1 MSDASAVIQ
10 EPAPDS
16 ANATRARLFD
26 IPKVSAVTA
35 LALAVADMIGTGVFT
50 SLGFQVRDIP
60 SGFSLLMLWVVGGV
74 VALCG
79 ALSYSE
85 LAAAFPRS
93 GGEYNF
99 LSRTFHP
106 AIGFLAGWISA
117 TVGFAAP
124 VALAAMAFGQY
135 LTGILPGTPA
145 PVLAP
150 LLGLGVTI
158 LVTLVHLSGNQ
169 RGAVLQNI
177 STFMKL
183 GLITVLIV
191 AGFAWGQPQNIS
203 FLPSAAD
210 AGYITGTPFAIG
222 LVFVLYAY
230 SGWNAA
236 TYIAGEIDEPHRN
249 LPRSIIAAL
258 VIVTILY
265 MLLNAVFLYTTP
277 IEELKGQLDVGLIA
291 GRHIFGDTGGRLVA
305 ALICVGL
312 VSSISAMMWIG
323 PRVTMVMGED
333 IPLLEVF
340 SRKTKNGVP
349 AAALLFQLAAVAALM
364 LTQSFEAVLDFIQ
377 FALTFSS
384 FLTVLGVIVLRYRQP
399 ELPRPYK
406 AWGYPVTPFVFLA
419 VTLFVL
425 AHLATVRPL
434 QSSREPL
441 HHACGISYL
450 RNLGKTQAA
459 HSAIGDFLANDP
471 SEFTREIPRACVC
484 DPIDCRKWRTCGRWQ
499 SCG

>member
-1 MSDASAVIQ
+1 MSDASAAIQ
-10 EPAPDS
+10 EPAPDG
-16 ANATRARLFD
+16 ANTAGARLFD
-26 IPKVSAVTA
+26 IPRVSAVTA

-74 VALCG
+74 VAMCG

-135 LTGILPGTPA
+135 FAGVVPGSP
-145 PVLAP
+145 P
-150 LLGLGVTI
+150 LVLGLGVTI
-158 LVTLVHLSGNQ
+158 LVSLVHLSGTH
-169 RGAVLQNI
+169 RGSILQNI

-183 GLITVLIV
+183 CLITVLII
-191 AGFAWGQPQNIS
+191 AGLVWGQPQNIS
-203 FLPSAAD
+203 FVPSAAD
-210 AGYITGTPFAIG
+210 FGYITGTPFAIG

-236 TYIAGEIDEPHRN
+236 TYIAGEIDEPHKS
-249 LPRSIIAAL
+249 LPRSIIASL
-258 VIVTILY
+258 VIVTGLY
-265 MLLNAVFLYTTP
+265 VLLNAVFLYTTP
-277 IEELKGQLDVGLIA
+277 IDELKGQIDVGLIA
-291 GRHIFGDTGGRLVA
+291 GRHIFGEAGGRVVA
-305 ALICVGL
+305 AFICIGL

-333 IPLLEVF
+333 IPLLRVF
-340 SRKTKNGVP
+340 AKKTRNGVP
-349 AAALLFQLAAVAALM
+349 AVALLSQLAVVAVLLLM
-364 LTQSFEAVLDFIQ
+364 QNFEAVLDFIQ

-399 ELPRPYK
+399 HLPRPYK
-406 AWGYPVTPFVFLA
+406 AWGYPVTPFIFLA

-425 AHLATVRPL
+425 THLATVRPL
-434 QSSREPL
+434 QSLASFCTML
-441 HHACGISYL
+441 AGFLIYAISVRY
-450 RNLGKTQAA
+450 G
-459 HSAIGDFLANDP
+459 
-471 SEFTREIPRACVC
+471 
-484 DPIDCRKWRTCGRWQ
+484 RKAP
-499 SCG
+499 

>member
-1 MSDASAVIQ
+1 MSDALTIP
-10 EPAPDS
+10 EPVPDDS
-16 ANATRARLFD
+16 GKLTARLFE
-26 IPKVSAVTA
+26 IPKISAVTA

-60 SGFSLLMLWVVGGV
+60 SGFSILMLWVVGGV
-74 VALCG
+74 VAMCG

-106 AIGFLAGWISA
+106 AVGFLAGWISA

-135 LTGILPGTPA
+135 FADAVPGAPA
-145 PVLAP
+145 LA
-150 LLGLGVTI
+150 LGLGVTV
-158 LVTLVHLSGNQ
+158 LVSAVHLSGTH
-169 RGAVLQNI
+169 RGSVLQNI
-177 STFMKL
+177 STFVKL
-183 GLITVLIV
+183 ALIVVLIA
-191 AGFAWGQPQNIS
+191 AGFIWGHPQKIS

-210 AGYITGTPFAIG
+210 AGYITGAPFAIG

-236 TYIAGEIDEPHRN
+236 TYIAGEVHEPHRN
-249 LPRSIIAAL
+249 LPRSIVAAL
-258 VIVTILY
+258 LVVTGLY
-265 MLLNAVFLYTTP
+265 VLLNAVFLYTTP
-277 IEELKGQLDVGLIA
+277 MDELRGQIDVGLIA
-291 GRHIFGDTGGRLVA
+291 GRHIFGEAGGRLIA

-312 VSSISAMMWIG
+312 VSSISAMMWVG

-333 IPLLEVF
+333 IPLLEIF
-340 SRKTKNGVP
+340 SRRAKNGVP
-349 AAALLFQLAAVAALM
+349 AFALLFQLAVVAALM

-399 ELPRPYK
+399 DLPRPYK
-406 AWGYPVTPFVFLA
+406 AWGYPATPFIFLA

-425 AHLATVRPL
+425 VHLATVRPL
-434 QSSREPL
+434 QSLASFCTML
-441 HHACGISYL
+441 AGLLIYAISV
-450 RNLGKTQAA
+450 R
-459 HSAIGDFLANDP
+459 H
-471 SEFTREIPRACVC
+471 R
-484 DPIDCRKWRTCGRWQ
+484 RTVP
-499 SCG
+499 

>member
-1 MSDASAVIQ
+1 MSDALAVIQ

-16 ANATRARLFD
+16 ESPVTARLFE

-93 GGEYNF
+93 GGEYNY

-106 AIGFLAGWISA
+106 AVGFLAGWISA

-135 LTGILPGTPA
+135 FAGVVPGA
-145 PVLAP
+145 PP
-150 LLGLGVTI
+150 LVLGLGVTV
-158 LVTLVHLSGNQ
+158 LVSAVHLSGTH
-169 RGAVLQNI
+169 RGSMLQNVT
-177 STFMKL
+177 TFMKL
-183 GLITVLIV
+183 VLIAVLIV
-191 AGFAWGQPQNIS
+191 AGFVWGHPQNIS

-210 AGYITGTPFAIG
+210 AGYITGAPFAIG

-258 VIVTILY
+258 LIVTGLY

-277 IEELKGQLDVGLIA
+277 IQELKGQLDVGLIA
-291 GRHIFGDTGGRLVA
+291 GRHIFGEAGGRLIA
-305 ALICVGL
+305 ALICAGL
-312 VSSISAMMWIG
+312 VSSISAMMWVG

-333 IPLLEVF
+333 IPLLRVF
-340 SRKTKNGVP
+340 SRRAKNGVP
-349 AAALLFQLAAVAALM
+349 ATALMLQLFVVAALM

-377 FALTFSS
+377 FALTLSS

-399 ELPRPYK
+399 DLPRPYK
-406 AWGYPVTPFVFLA
+406 AWGYPVTPFIFLA

-425 AHLATVRPL
+425 THLATVRPL
-434 QSSREPL
+434 QCLASFCTMLAGLLLYAISVRHSRTAL
-441 HHACGISYL
+441 
-450 RNLGKTQAA
+450 
-459 HSAIGDFLANDP
+459 
-471 SEFTREIPRACVC
+471 
-484 DPIDCRKWRTCGRWQ
+484 
-499 SCG
+499 